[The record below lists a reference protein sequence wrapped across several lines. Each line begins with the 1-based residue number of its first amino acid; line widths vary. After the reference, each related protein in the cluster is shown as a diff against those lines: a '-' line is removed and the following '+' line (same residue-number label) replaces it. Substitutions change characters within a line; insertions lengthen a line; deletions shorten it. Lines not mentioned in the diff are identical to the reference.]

1 VPPSPIAATAAA
13 AAADSAAGI
22 AATGAPGYTAA
33 AAATAAAAGSGE
45 GKKRVD
51 GGQLRNSILYGIIN
65 AVVGIP
71 TMISFA
77 AIVWQVR
84 CVGARMAIGGVRA
97 GVRVGGQHG
106 QVTRVAAGLSV
117 WVATGIQ
124 AGGSLC

>member
-1 VPPSPIAATAAA
+1 MPPSPIAATAAA

-22 AATGAPGYTAA
+22 AATAPPGYTAV
-33 AAATAAAAGSGE
+33 AAATAVAAGGGE

-77 AIVWQVR
+77 AIVWQVGD
-84 CVGARMAIGGVRA
+84 CVG
-97 GVRVGGQHG
+97 
-106 QVTRVAAGLSV
+106 V
-117 WVATGIQ
+117 WVKT
-124 AGGSLC
+124 